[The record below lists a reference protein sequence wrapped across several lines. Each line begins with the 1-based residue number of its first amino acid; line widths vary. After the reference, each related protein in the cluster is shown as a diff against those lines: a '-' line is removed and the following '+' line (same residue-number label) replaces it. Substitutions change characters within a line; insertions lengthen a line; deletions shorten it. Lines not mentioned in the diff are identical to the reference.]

1 MIAIMS
7 EFIAA
12 LRRLPAK
19 PVRVGP
25 GECLFRQGDPIR
37 HVYVVDGGC
46 IHLRRDGEDGGPA
59 VMQRATAGQL
69 LAEASIFAAAYHCDA
84 VAVAETDLSR
94 YRRADIETA
103 SAADP
108 DVMAA
113 LARHLAREVQ
123 RGRTRIEVLSRKT
136 VRERLDAWLAFGGV
150 LPARGGLATVAQE
163 IGVSPEAFYRELQR
177 RRAARA

>member
-7 EFIAA
+7 DFIAA

-19 PVRVGP
+19 AVRIDAGD
-25 GECLFRQGDPIR
+25 CLFRQGDTVR
-37 HVYVVDGGC
+37 HIYVVERGC

-59 VMQRATAGQL
+59 VMQRATAGRL
-69 LAEASIFAAAYHCDA
+69 LAEASIFAEAYHCDA
-84 VAVAETDLSR
+84 VAIVDGELSR
-94 YRRADIETA
+94 FARADVEAA

-108 DVMAA
+108 GVMAA
-113 LARHLAREVQ
+113 LARHLAAEVQ
-123 RGRTRIEVLSRKT
+123 RARSRIEVLSRKT
-136 VRERLDAWLAFGGV
+136 VRERLDAWLAFGGA
-150 LPARGGLATVAQE
+150 LPGRGGLASVAQE